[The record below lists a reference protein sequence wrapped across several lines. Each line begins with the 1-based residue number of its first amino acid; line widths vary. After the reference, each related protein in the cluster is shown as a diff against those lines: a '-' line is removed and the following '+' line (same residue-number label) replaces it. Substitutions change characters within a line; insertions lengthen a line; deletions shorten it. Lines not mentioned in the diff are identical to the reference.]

1 MENKDFRIEATDIIN
16 GNLFTNTSEAIVW
29 EDKLNLSKRRSMRVS
44 ILTANLEDG
53 NVNDAIKDLEEQ
65 FALVMDDLVREG
77 LAVDKV
83 QNLASEDMLVI
94 MIYYYELI
102 EVEDRK

>member
-1 MENKDFRIEATDIIN
+1 MEDKDFKIDAADIIN
-16 GNLFTNTSEAIVW
+16 GNLFTNTPNAIVW

-53 NVNDAIKDLEEQ
+53 NVNEAIKDLEEQ

-102 EVEDRK
+102 EVEDKK